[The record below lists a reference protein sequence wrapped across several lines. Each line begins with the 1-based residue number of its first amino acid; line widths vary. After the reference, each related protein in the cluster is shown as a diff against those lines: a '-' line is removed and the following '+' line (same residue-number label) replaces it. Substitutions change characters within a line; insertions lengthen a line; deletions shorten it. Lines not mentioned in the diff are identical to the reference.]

1 MLLLFSHSVVPD
13 SLQSHGLQHARL
25 PCPALSPWVCS
36 NWCSL
41 SRWCHPIISFSV
53 ASFSCQHQG
62 LNLCQHQGLFQWVSS
77 LHQVAKILVLQF
89 QLQSFQWI
97 FGLISFRIDWF
108 DLFAVQGPLKSLL
121 QHHSLKASIL
131 CYSAIFIVLL
141 TSVHDCWKNHS
152 FDYIDLCLQSDVCAF

>member
-1 MLLLFSHSVVPD
+1 MLLFSHSVVPD
-13 SLQSHGLQHARL
+13 SLWPCKLQHTRL
-25 PCPALSPWVCS
+25 SCSSLSPWVCS
-36 NWCSL
+36 NSCSL

-62 LNLCQHQGLFQWVSS
+62 LNLGQHQGLFQWVSF

-97 FGLISFRIDWF
+97 LGLISFRIDWF

-121 QHHSLKASIL
+121 QHHSLKASVL
-131 CYSAIFIVLL
+131 RHSAFSVVQLSHLYMTAGKTTALTIWIFFGKVMSLL
-141 TSVHDCWKNHS
+141 
-152 FDYIDLCLQSDVCAF
+152 F